1 MSAVGVT
8 LIGSV
13 IFALHLNAVAF
24 DVGLSIFGGI
34 GNVNGNGYGSR
45 EHPSNYWFDFLLF
58 YSTKSE
64 QNRIGFCSLFLC
76 SRGLWRGAPAARV
89 RLPVAFVNADA
100 RGKMICSRP
109 VSGGII
115 APPFGSVGGRASIIA

>member
-58 YSTKSE
+58 YSTNITKGTANAVPFVMLVE
-64 QNRIGFCSLFLC
+64 RIRNEPRAR
-76 SRGLWRGAPAARV
+76 SRHESALYPYLRYPA
-89 RLPVAFVNADA
+89 
-100 RGKMICSRP
+100 
-109 VSGGII
+109 
-115 APPFGSVGGRASIIA
+115 

>member
-58 YSTKSE
+58 YSTKKPE
-64 QNRIGFCSLFLC
+64 VTLGFLLFPQ
-76 SRGLWRGAPAARV
+76 SSV
-89 RLPVAFVNADA
+89 RQGMPHA
-100 RGKMICSRP
+100 
-109 VSGGII
+109 
-115 APPFGSVGGRASIIA
+115 

>member
-45 EHPSNYWFDFLLF
+45 EHPSNYRFDFLLF
-58 YSTKSE
+58 YSTS
-64 QNRIGFCSLFLC
+64 QNLKRT
-76 SRGLWRGAPAARV
+76 
-89 RLPVAFVNADA
+89 
-100 RGKMICSRP
+100 
-109 VSGGII
+109 
-115 APPFGSVGGRASIIA
+115 PFGENSFRFFLFAIRFPRYLMSRSEILRSFKPLS

>member
-58 YSTKSE
+58 YSTTGK
-64 QNRIGFCSLFLC
+64 QNRIRFCLFFCSAGIPRCDAAPCRALHGNPFGLTRFFPC
-76 SRGLWRGAPAARV
+76 RKCFRRGSRGDKFHI
-89 RLPVAFVNADA
+89 RLE
-100 RGKMICSRP
+100 
-109 VSGGII
+109 II
-115 APPFGSVGGRASIIA
+115 RIEW